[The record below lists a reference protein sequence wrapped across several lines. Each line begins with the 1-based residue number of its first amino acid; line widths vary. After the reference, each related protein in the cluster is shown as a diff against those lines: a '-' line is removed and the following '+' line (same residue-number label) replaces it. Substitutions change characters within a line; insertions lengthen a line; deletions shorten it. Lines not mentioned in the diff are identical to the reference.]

1 MVPVRE
7 GLKGDEACSWG
18 GIDHF
23 RQWDAFEGAVESRPA
38 GHTMD
43 VKSDLTVIEGEK
55 VIETQRPWIVDQTFN
70 GEMPLVHIR

>member
-1 MVPVRE
+1 
-7 GLKGDEACSWG
+7 
-18 GIDHF
+18 
-23 RQWDAFEGAVESRPA
+23 
-38 GHTMD
+38 MD